1 MQFAKVFDIE
11 GAQVL
16 FLLQPRDEDGLP
28 ELKMI
33 TYVGTA
39 CVVMGNRLEPPG
51 SDQSIDPDELL
62 AKTRELFEGFGQA
75 EAEQAYRMAQQLIA
89 KAQQQKSDD
98 AGTDE
103 SAESGRSASSKDAP
117 ARTLIDG
124 DFGVP
129 VLSTAMH

>member
-16 FLLQPRDEDGLP
+16 FLLQPRDEDGVP

-33 TYVGTA
+33 TYVGKA
-39 CVVMGNRLEPPG
+39 CVVLGNRLVPPG
-51 SDQSIDPDELL
+51 APGIDPEELL
-62 AKTRELFEGFGQA
+62 AKTRELFDGFGQK

-89 KAQQQKSDD
+89 NARELPASEGSGNEAAD
-98 AGTDE
+98 AADSTQAAD
-103 SAESGRSASSKDAP
+103 SAAL
-117 ARTLIDG
+117 TIIDS

-129 VLSTAMH
+129 WVSTAKH